1 MGVGEG
7 EGAGFIATARPLFH
21 TNFLPDFKQVY
32 LMLPIVFVEL
42 SFVQEVPAI
51 DAALAGKS
59 EAINIALINVAT
71 RGNFVRNI
79 RRD

>member
-7 EGAGFIATARPLFH
+7 EGAGFSATARPLFH
-21 TNFLPDFKQVY
+21 TNFLPDFTQVY

-71 RGNFVRNI
+71 RGNFARNI